1 VAAPAIDPGAP
12 GLRPPPAST
21 VEPMSLPRRVRQLR
35 AVLGGVLVLALVGI
49 VVATYYRIE
58 QELQATLRTQLNAVL
73 SANVRSA
80 RTWLDEQT
88 ELARRLA
95 AETSVARAAAAVV
108 RSSGTGEAAAAA
120 EFERVTRPF
129 RIAARVG
136 EIRVL
141 EPGGRARTGTG
152 TFPLLSPALLSRLR
166 ERGTLSLFPDMGGG
180 PRGELATLAVIGD
193 RRAPEG
199 ILALVVEPERLPGK
213 LRAATWGKSGE
224 TFAFSSRGTFVTAPR
239 FEPLPT
245 HGGPPPLAKVAR
257 SAHLNKSG
265 VDVDGYLSYRGTRVV
280 GAWQWLDAYEL
291 GIATQVAHRE
301 AHESVLVL
309 RIAFVVLSALV
320 GAALLGF
327 LGIARWS
334 LRVRQDAVLVS
345 ERLGRLGRTIS
356 ALSAAL
362 ENDPTA
368 VLLVD
373 EAGTVVYAN
382 ASSHRVL
389 RVHVPLVGHPV
400 SRALVNLPP
409 ELQAAL
415 DSGSDSIASGAGAS
429 GEDETLLVSSRDL
442 RIHGQPHV
450 LFMLRPITQQVRRQ
464 ELDHW
469 RNLLR
474 VLSHELNNSLAPIT
488 SLVSSARKVN
498 AMGSKDAQL
507 DRIFDAIAERTARL
521 LAFLESYRTI
531 ARLPMPAKRD
541 VDFRAFVDGLAY
553 QAPFRTL
560 GPTPTSKGYFDPV
573 QMERVLLNL
582 IKNSAE
588 AGSRTEDIELCIA
601 EDGDNVRIDVLDR
614 GSGMSERVLKQAM
627 LPFFS
632 TKEGG
637 TGVGLALARE
647 VVEAH
652 GGRMVLANREG
663 GGLVVSM
670 YLPSAP
676 PPPSR
681 GSLSRLRVMEKSSPE
696 PASEPKVPVSSAGK

>member
-1 VAAPAIDPGAP
+1 VAKPALDPATPAP
-12 GLRPPPAST
+12 RPPPAST
-21 VEPMSLPRRVRQLR
+21 VEPLPLPQSVRTLR
-35 AVLGGVLVLALVGI
+35 ATLATILVLALVAI

-58 QELQATLRTQLNAVL
+58 QELEATLRTQLSAVL
-73 SANVRSA
+73 EANVRSV

-88 ELARRLA
+88 DLARRVA
-95 AETSVARAAAAVV
+95 AETSVARAAVRVV
-108 RSSGTGEAAAAA
+108 HASARDQTDAEI
-120 EFERVTRPF
+120 EFERVTHPF
-129 RIAARVG
+129 RIGARVS

-141 EPGGRARTGTG
+141 ELGGRPRTGQSP
-152 TFPLLSPALLSRLR
+152 FPTLSPALLSRLR
-166 ERGTLSLFPDMGGG
+166 ERGTLSIFPDMGSSK
-180 PRGELATLAVIGD
+180 RTGELATLALVGD
-193 RRAPEG
+193 RRAPEA
-199 ILALVVEPERLPGK
+199 ILALVVDPGRLPGK

-224 TFAFSSRGTFVTAPR
+224 TFAFSSSGTFVTSPP
-239 FEPLPT
+239 FELPT
-245 HGGPPPLAKVAR
+245 SPRGAAAPLAKMAR
-257 SAHLNKSG
+257 SARLHRRG
-265 VDVDGYLSYRGTRVV
+265 VDVDGYVGYRGTRVV
-280 GAWQWLDAYEL
+280 GAWQWLDGYDV

-301 AHESVLVL
+301 AHGSVLVL
-309 RIAFVVLSALV
+309 RVAFVVLSALV

-327 LGIARWS
+327 LGLARWT
-334 LRVRQDAVLVS
+334 LRVRQDALLVN

-373 EAGTVVYAN
+373 DAGTVVYAN

-389 RVHVPLVGHPV
+389 RVALPLIGHPV
-400 SRALVNLPP
+400 SRALGNLPP

-415 DSGSDSIASGAGAS
+415 DSGSDSIASGGPN

-442 RIHGQPHV
+442 RIHGKPHV

-464 ELDHW
+464 ELEHW

-488 SLVSSARKVN
+488 SLLSSARKVN

-507 DRIFDAIAERTARL
+507 EKIFDVMSQRTGRL
-521 LAFLESYRTI
+521 LDFLESYRTI
-531 ARLPMPAKRD
+531 ARLPMPAARD
-541 VDFRAFVDGLAY
+541 VDIAAFVDGLAY
-553 QAPFRTL
+553 QAPFVVA
-560 GPTPTSKGYFDPV
+560 GPPPTKGFFDPI

-582 IKNSAE
+582 IKNSQE
-588 AGSRTEDIELCIA
+588 AGSPTKDIEVSIR
-601 EDGDNVRIDVLDR
+601 EEIDSVRIDVLDR
-614 GSGMSERVLKQAM
+614 GSGMSEQVLKQAM

-652 GGRMVLANREG
+652 HGHMVLSNREG

-670 YLPSAP
+670 YLPNAP
-676 PPPSR
+676 PPASASR
-681 GSLSRLRVMEKSSPE
+681 GSLARLRIMEKSNAD
-696 PASEPKVPVSSAGK
+696 PASEG

>member
-1 VAAPAIDPGAP
+1 MAQPSAKTAASGP
-12 GLRPPPAST
+12 RPPPAST
-21 VEPMSLPRRVRQLR
+21 VEPPLPQKVRQLR
-35 AVLGGVLVLALVGI
+35 AVLAAVLVLALGGI
-49 VVATYYRIE
+49 VTLTYFRIE

-73 SANVRSA
+73 EANVRSA
-80 RTWLDEQT
+80 RNWLDEQT
-88 ELARRLA
+88 DLSRRLA
-95 AETSVARAAAAVV
+95 AETTVARAAARVV
-108 RSSGTGEAAAAA
+108 QSSGPESQVAAS
-120 EFERVTRPF
+120 EFERVTYPY

-141 EPGGRARTGTG
+141 EPGGRPRTGT
-152 TFPLLSPALLSRLR
+152 TPFPTLGPVSLSRLR
-166 ERGTLSLFPDMGGG
+166 ERGTLSLFPDMGSGQG
-180 PRGELATLAVIGD
+180 QLATLSLVGD
-193 RRAPEG
+193 RQAPEA
-199 ILALVVEPERLPGK
+199 ILALVVDPQRLPHK

-224 TFAFSSRGTFVTAPR
+224 TFAFSSSGTFITAPR
-239 FEPLPT
+239 FQRPRQKTGESAPL
-245 HGGPPPLAKVAR
+245 GRMAR
-257 SAHLNKSG
+257 SARLAHRG
-265 VDVDGYLSYRGTRVV
+265 VDVDGYLGYRGTKVV
-280 GAWQWLDAYEL
+280 GAWQWLDSYDM
-291 GIATQVAHRE
+291 GIATQVDHRE
-301 AHESVLVL
+301 AQASVLVL
-309 RIAFVVLSALV
+309 RVAFVVLSALV

-327 LGIARWS
+327 LGLARWT
-334 LRVRQDAVLVS
+334 LRVRQEAVLVG

-373 EAGTVVYAN
+373 ETGTIVYAN

-389 RVHVPLVGHPV
+389 RVPVPLVGHPV
-400 SRALVNLPP
+400 SRALGSLPP

-415 DSGSDSIASGAGAS
+415 DSGSDSIASGGTN

-464 ELDHW
+464 ELEHW

-498 AMGSKDAQL
+498 AMGPKDAQL
-507 DRIFDAIAERTARL
+507 DRIFDAIVERTGRL
-521 LAFLESYRTI
+521 LSFLESYRTI
-531 ARLPMPAKRD
+531 ARLPMPAARD
-541 VDFRAFVDGLAY
+541 VDFAAFVDGLAY
-553 QAPFRTL
+553 QTPFHIA
-560 GPTPTSKGYFDPV
+560 GPPPTSKGYFDPV

-582 IKNSAE
+582 IKNAEE
-588 AGSRTEDIELCIA
+588 AGSPSKDIELSIR
-601 EDGDNVRIDVLDR
+601 EEIDSVRIDLLDR
-614 GSGMSERVLKQAM
+614 GSGMSEPVLKQAM

-632 TKEGG
+632 TKDGG

-652 GGRMVLANREG
+652 GGHMVLANREG

-670 YLPSAP
+670 YLPNAP
-676 PPPSR
+676 APASR
-681 GSLSRLRVMEKSSPE
+681 GSLSRLRIMEKSTAD
-696 PASEPKVPVSSAGK
+696 PATEA

>member
-1 VAAPAIDPGAP
+1 VAKSPLETVPPAP
-12 GLRPPPAST
+12 RPPPAST
-21 VEPMSLPRRVRQLR
+21 VEPLVLPQGVRQLR
-35 AVLGGVLVLALVGI
+35 TALGAILVTCLLGM
-49 VVATYYRIE
+49 VVATYFRIE
-58 QELQATLRTQLNAVL
+58 QELQATLRAQLSAVL
-73 SANVRSA
+73 EANVRSA

-95 AETSVARAAAAVV
+95 AETTVARAAARVV
-108 RSSGTGEAAAAA
+108 QADGAETEARAA
-120 EFERVTRPF
+120 EFERVTYPY

-141 EPGGRARTGTG
+141 EPGGRPRTGTG
-152 TFPLLSPALLSRLR
+152 PFPTLGPALLSRLR
-166 ERGTLSLFPDMGGG
+166 ERGTLSLFPDMGQSKTGQ
-180 PRGELATLAVIGD
+180 LATLALVGD
-193 RRAPEG
+193 RRAPEA
-199 ILALVVEPERLPGK
+199 ILALVVDPGRLPHK

-224 TFAFSSRGTFVTAPR
+224 TFAFSANGTFVTAPR
-239 FEPLPT
+239 FELPKSTPGAGAPL
-245 HGGPPPLAKVAR
+245 GKMAKSAR
-257 SAHLNKSG
+257 LHHRG
-265 VDVDGYLSYRGTRVV
+265 VDVDGYPSYRGTRVV
-280 GAWQWLDAYEL
+280 GAWQWLDGYDL
-291 GIATQVAHRE
+291 GIATQVTHRE

-320 GAALLGF
+320 GATLLGF
-327 LGIARWS
+327 LGLARWS
-334 LRVRQDAVLVS
+334 LRVRQDAVLVN

-362 ENDPTA
+362 ENDPSA

-373 EAGTVVYAN
+373 ETGTVVYAN

-389 RVHVPLVGHPV
+389 RVHLPLVGHPV
-400 SRALVNLPP
+400 SRALGSLPP

-415 DSGSDSIASGAGAS
+415 DSGSDSIASGGTK

-488 SLVSSARKVN
+488 SLLSSARKVN
-498 AMGSKDAQL
+498 SMGAKDAQL
-507 DRIFDAIAERTARL
+507 EKIFDAIVERTGRL

-531 ARLPMPAKRD
+531 ARLPMPAARD
-541 VDFRAFVDGLAY
+541 VDFAAFVDGLAY
-553 QAPFRTL
+553 QAPFRVA
-560 GPTPTSKGYFDPV
+560 GPPPTTKGYFDPV

-582 IKNSAE
+582 IKNSEE
-588 AGSRTEDIELCIA
+588 AGSPTKDIELSIR
-601 EDGDNVRIDVLDR
+601 EEIDSVRIDVLDR
-614 GSGMSERVLKQAM
+614 GSGMSEPVLKQAM

-663 GGLVVSM
+663 GGLIVSM
-670 YLPSAP
+670 YLPNAP
-676 PPPSR
+676 PPASQSK
-681 GSLSRLRVMEKSSPE
+681 GSLSRLRIMEKPGVEKSSQDPT
-696 PASEPKVPVSSAGK
+696 SER

>member
-1 VAAPAIDPGAP
+1 MTKTPPEAKPAA
-12 GLRPPPAST
+12 RPPPPST
-21 VEPMSLPRRVRQLR
+21 LEPLPLPQGVRKLR
-35 AVLGGVLVLALVGI
+35 TLLGAVLVVLLVSI
-49 VVATYYRIE
+49 VVATYFRIE

-73 SANVRSA
+73 AANVRSA

-88 ELARRLA
+88 ELSRRLA
-95 AETSVARAAAAVV
+95 AETSVARAAARVV
-108 RSSGTGEAAAAA
+108 QSGPQDSRLAAQ
-120 EFERVTRPF
+120 EFERVTYPF
-129 RIAARVG
+129 RVAARVS
-136 EIRVL
+136 EVRVL
-141 EPGGRARTGTG
+141 EPGGRPRTGTSA
-152 TFPLLSPALLSRLR
+152 FPTLGPALLSRLR
-166 ERGTLSLFPDMGGG
+166 ERGTLCLFPDMGS
-180 PRGELATLAVIGD
+180 RERTGELATLTLVGD
-193 RRAPEG
+193 RKNPEA
-199 ILALVVEPERLPGK
+199 ILALVVDPDRLPGK

-224 TFAFSSRGTFVTAPR
+224 TFAFSSSGSFVTAPR
-239 FEPLPT
+239 FQPLRA
-245 HGGPPPLAKVAR
+245 GAAPLGKMAR
-257 SAHLNKSG
+257 NARMNRHG
-265 VDVDGYLSYRGTRVV
+265 VDVDGYVGYRGTRVV
-280 GAWQWLDAYEL
+280 GAWQWLDGYDV

-309 RIAFVVLSALV
+309 RMAFVVLSALV

-327 LGIARWS
+327 LGLARWS
-334 LRVRQDAVLVS
+334 LRVRQEAVLVS

-373 EAGTVVYAN
+373 EGGTVVYAN

-389 RVHVPLVGHPV
+389 RVHMPLIGHPV
-400 SRALVNLPP
+400 SRALGNLPA

-415 DSGSDSIASGAGAS
+415 DSGNDSIASGGS
-429 GEDETLLVSSRDL
+429 GGEDETLLVSSRDL

-498 AMGSKDAQL
+498 AMGPKDAQL
-507 DRIFDAIAERTARL
+507 EKIFEAITQRTGRL
-521 LAFLESYRTI
+521 LTFLESYRTI
-531 ARLPMPAKRD
+531 ARLPMPAARE
-541 VDFRAFVDGLAY
+541 VDFAAFVDGLAY
-553 QAPFRTL
+553 QAPFVVA
-560 GPTPTSKGYFDPV
+560 GPPPAKGYFDPV

-582 IKNSAE
+582 IKNSQE
-588 AGSRTEDIELCIA
+588 AGSPAKDIELSIR
-601 EDGDNVRIDVLDR
+601 EEIDSVRIDVLDR
-614 GSGMSERVLKQAM
+614 GTGMSEQVLKQAM

-652 GGRMVLANREG
+652 RGHIVLSNREG

-670 YLPSAP
+670 YLPNAP
-676 PPPSR
+676 PPASASK
-681 GSLSRLRVMEKSSPE
+681 GSLARLRIMEKSSPE
-696 PASEPKVPVSSAGK
+696 PASER

>member
-1 VAAPAIDPGAP
+1 MRDVTSSEPSAVAP
-12 GLRPPPAST
+12 RPPPPST
-21 VEPMSLPRRVRQLR
+21 VEPLPLPQRVRQLR
-35 AVLGGVLVLALVGI
+35 TVLSAVLLLALVGI

-58 QELQATLRTQLNAVL
+58 QELQATLRTQLGAVL
-73 SANVRSA
+73 EANVRSA
-80 RTWLDEQT
+80 RSWLDEQH
-88 ELARRLA
+88 ELGRRLA
-95 AETSVARAAAAVV
+95 AETSVARAAARVV
-108 RSSGTGEAAAAA
+108 QAPPAERDLVSQ
-120 EFERVTRPF
+120 EFERVAHPF

-141 EPGGRARTGTG
+141 EPGGRPRTGDTP
-152 TFPLLSPALLSRLR
+152 FPTLGPALLSRLR
-166 ERGTLSLFPDMGGG
+166 ERGTLSLFPDMGTSKN
-180 PRGELATLAVIGD
+180 GELATLVLLGD
-193 RRAPEG
+193 RRAPEA
-199 ILALVVEPERLPGK
+199 ILALVVDPGRLPNK

-224 TFAFSSRGTFVTAPR
+224 TFAFSDSGTFVTAPR
-239 FEPLPT
+239 FPLT
-245 HGGPPPLAKVAR
+245 AKGGTAPLGKLAKSAR
-257 SAHLNKSG
+257 LHRRG
-265 VDVDGYLSYRGTRVV
+265 VDVDGYVGYRGTKVV
-280 GAWQWLDAYEL
+280 GAWLWLDGYDL

-320 GAALLGF
+320 GLTLLGF
-327 LGIARWS
+327 LGLARWS
-334 LRVRQDAVLVS
+334 LRVRQEAVLVS

-373 EAGTVVYAN
+373 ETGTVVYAN

-389 RVHVPLVGHPV
+389 RVHLPLVGHPV
-400 SRALVNLPP
+400 SRALGNLPP
-409 ELQAAL
+409 DLQAAL
-415 DSGSDSIASGAGAS
+415 DSGSDSIASGGTK

-498 AMGSKDAQL
+498 SMGSKDAQL
-507 DRIFDAIAERTARL
+507 EKIFDAIVERTGRL
-521 LAFLESYRTI
+521 LSFLESYRTI
-531 ARLPMPAKRD
+531 ARLPMPAVRE
-541 VDFRAFVDGLAY
+541 VDFAAFVDGLSY
-553 QAPFRTL
+553 QAPFRVA
-560 GPTPTSKGYFDPV
+560 GPVPQGKGYFDPV

-582 IKNSAE
+582 IKNSQE
-588 AGSRTEDIELCIA
+588 AGSPAKDIELSIG
-601 EDGDNVRIDVLDR
+601 EEIDSVRIDVLDR
-614 GSGMSERVLKQAM
+614 GSGMSEPVLKQAM

-632 TKEGG
+632 TKDGG

-652 GGRMVLANREG
+652 GGRIVLANREG
-663 GGLVVSM
+663 GGLTVSM

-676 PPPSR
+676 APASR
-681 GSLSRLRVMEKSSPE
+681 GSLSRLRVMEKSSSGPD
-696 PASEPKVPVSSAGK
+696 SER

>member
-1 VAAPAIDPGAP
+1 VAQPSAKTAASGP
-12 GLRPPPAST
+12 RPPPAST
-21 VEPMSLPRRVRQLR
+21 VEPPLPQKVRQLR
-35 AVLGGVLVLALVGI
+35 AVLAAVLVLALGGI
-49 VVATYYRIE
+49 VTLTYFRIE

-73 SANVRSA
+73 EANVRSA
-80 RTWLDEQT
+80 RNWLDEQT
-88 ELARRLA
+88 DLSRRLA
-95 AETSVARAAAAVV
+95 AETTVARAAARVV
-108 RSSGTGEAAAAA
+108 QSSGPESQVAAS
-120 EFERVTRPF
+120 EFERVTYPY

-141 EPGGRARTGTG
+141 EPGGRPRTGT
-152 TFPLLSPALLSRLR
+152 TPFPTLGPVSLSRLR
-166 ERGTLSLFPDMGGG
+166 ERGTLSLFPDMGSGQG
-180 PRGELATLAVIGD
+180 QLATLSLVGD
-193 RRAPEG
+193 RQAPEA
-199 ILALVVEPERLPGK
+199 ILALVVDPQRLPHK

-224 TFAFSSRGTFVTAPR
+224 TFAFSSSGTFITAPR
-239 FEPLPT
+239 FQRPRQKTGESAPL
-245 HGGPPPLAKVAR
+245 GRMAR
-257 SAHLNKSG
+257 SARLAHRG
-265 VDVDGYLSYRGTRVV
+265 VDVDGYLGYRGTKVV
-280 GAWQWLDAYEL
+280 GAWQWLDSYDM
-291 GIATQVAHRE
+291 GIATQVDHRE
-301 AHESVLVL
+301 AQASVLVL
-309 RIAFVVLSALV
+309 RVAFVVLSALV

-327 LGIARWS
+327 LGLARWT
-334 LRVRQDAVLVS
+334 LRVRQEAVLVG

-373 EAGTVVYAN
+373 ETGTIVYAN

-389 RVHVPLVGHPV
+389 RVPVPLVGHPV
-400 SRALVNLPP
+400 SRALGSLPP

-415 DSGSDSIASGAGAS
+415 DSGSDSIASGGTN

-464 ELDHW
+464 ELEHW

-498 AMGSKDAQL
+498 AMGPKDAQL
-507 DRIFDAIAERTARL
+507 DRIFDAIVERTGRL
-521 LAFLESYRTI
+521 LSFLESYRTI
-531 ARLPMPAKRD
+531 ARLPMPAARD
-541 VDFRAFVDGLAY
+541 VDFAAFVDGLAY
-553 QAPFRTL
+553 QTPFHIA
-560 GPTPTSKGYFDPV
+560 GPPPTSKGYFDPV

-582 IKNSAE
+582 IKNAEE
-588 AGSRTEDIELCIA
+588 AGSPSKDIELSIR
-601 EDGDNVRIDVLDR
+601 EEIDSVRIDLLDR
-614 GSGMSERVLKQAM
+614 GSGMSEPVLKQAM

-632 TKEGG
+632 TKDGG

-652 GGRMVLANREG
+652 GGHMVLANREG

-670 YLPSAP
+670 YLPNAP
-676 PPPSR
+676 APASR
-681 GSLSRLRVMEKSSPE
+681 GSLSRLRIMEKSTAD
-696 PASEPKVPVSSAGK
+696 PATEA

>member
-1 VAAPAIDPGAP
+1 MTKTPPEEKSAA
-12 GLRPPPAST
+12 RPPPAST
-21 VEPMSLPRRVRQLR
+21 LEPLPLPQGVRKLR
-35 AVLGGVLVLALVGI
+35 TLLGAVLVVLLVSI
-49 VVATYYRIE
+49 VVATYFRIE

-73 SANVRSA
+73 AANVRSA

-88 ELARRLA
+88 ELSRRLA
-95 AETSVARAAAAVV
+95 AETSVARAAARVV
-108 RSSGTGEAAAAA
+108 QSGAQDSRLAEQ
-120 EFERVTRPF
+120 EFERVTYPF
-129 RIAARVG
+129 RVAARVS
-136 EIRVL
+136 EVRVL
-141 EPGGRARTGTG
+141 EPGGRPRTGTSP
-152 TFPLLSPALLSRLR
+152 FPTLGPALLSRLR
-166 ERGTLSLFPDMGGG
+166 ERGTLCLFPDMGS
-180 PRGELATLAVIGD
+180 RERTGELATLALVGD
-193 RRAPEG
+193 RKNPEA
-199 ILALVVEPERLPGK
+199 ILALVVDPDRLPGK

-224 TFAFSSRGTFVTAPR
+224 TFAFSSSGSFVTAPR
-239 FEPLPT
+239 FQPLRA
-245 HGGPPPLAKVAR
+245 GAQGAAPLGKMAR
-257 SAHLNKSG
+257 NARLHRHG
-265 VDVDGYLSYRGTRVV
+265 VDVDGYVGYRGTRVV
-280 GAWQWLDAYEL
+280 GAWQWLDGYDV

-309 RIAFVVLSALV
+309 RMAFVVLSALV

-327 LGIARWS
+327 LGLARWS
-334 LRVRQDAVLVS
+334 LRVRQEAVLVN

-373 EAGTVVYAN
+373 EGGTVVYAN

-389 RVHVPLVGHPV
+389 RVHLPLIGHPV
-400 SRALVNLPP
+400 SRALGNLPA

-415 DSGSDSIASGAGAS
+415 DSGNDSIASGGS
-429 GEDETLLVSSRDL
+429 GGEDETLLVSSRDL

-498 AMGSKDAQL
+498 AMGPKDAQL
-507 DRIFDAIAERTARL
+507 EKIFEAITQRTGRL
-521 LAFLESYRTI
+521 LTFLESYRTI
-531 ARLPMPAKRD
+531 ARLPMPAARE
-541 VDFRAFVDGLAY
+541 VDFAAFVDGLAY
-553 QAPFRTL
+553 QAPFVVA
-560 GPTPTSKGYFDPV
+560 GPPPAKGYFDPV

-582 IKNSAE
+582 IKNSQE
-588 AGSRTEDIELCIA
+588 AGSPTKDIELSIR
-601 EDGDNVRIDVLDR
+601 EEIDSVRIDVLDR
-614 GSGMSERVLKQAM
+614 GTGMSEQVLKQAM

-652 GGRMVLANREG
+652 RGHIVLSNREG

-670 YLPSAP
+670 YLPNAP
-676 PPPSR
+676 PPASASK
-681 GSLSRLRVMEKSSPE
+681 GSLARLRIMEKSSPE
-696 PASEPKVPVSSAGK
+696 PASER